1 MALGRISVCFRVLLH
16 DIPSKGLFRGLI
28 QSDCM
33 TCRVGAKRH
42 LLSEDVVKLQEFQQR
57 KLAVAHQVSGS
68 KSHYIEV
75 FNQKLMKKQLV
86 LKDELKLLLHLC
98 QSAEDMVTARGAIYR
113 YHEENRNVAFGE
125 FKFGPL
131 FMRLCYELGLEEM
144 AAATLTDKD
153 LRGFFSD
160 STSFNI
166 AIDMLFMKGLYESGL
181 DVLRDMKNQGV
192 PFNKDTFTLA
202 TGTCY
207 KLNTPESYR
216 ICTAL
221 MEEGQTKG
229 HMIPRH
235 AYCFTVALAL
245 RQVGH
250 PSSLA
255 LSLSLSYTN
264 VIQYILFSFQNDV
277 EKAQSMFGQ
286 IMSTDSRIC
295 QNLKVLILAMAGA
308 VKESLFILTLAL
320 GSSTTVFIKKPE
332 FAQEVVDLVRLR
344 SEDSPLM
351 AGVEEAVSRL
361 QNAGQVTQRSL
372 DEMLC
377 HTPTGKRRM
386 PIGMM
391 EERLI
396 SRRTLRPLQSTLLSE

>member
-245 RQVGH
+245 RQV
-250 PSSLA
+250 
-255 LSLSLSYTN
+255 
-264 VIQYILFSFQNDV
+264 
-277 EKAQSMFGQ
+277 
-286 IMSTDSRIC
+286 
-295 QNLKVLILAMAGA
+295 LILAMAGA

>member
-1 MALGRISVCFRVLLH
+1 MALGRIGGCIRILLH
-16 DIPSKGLFRGLI
+16 DVPSKGLLRGCI

-33 TCRVGAKRH
+33 V
-42 LLSEDVVKLQEFQQR
+42 FNR
-57 KLAVAHQVSGS
+57 KL
-68 KSHYIEV
+68 
-75 FNQKLMKKQLV
+75 KKNELI

-113 YHEENRNVAFGE
+113 YHEENSNVSFGE

-153 LRGFFSD
+153 MRGFFSD

-166 AIDMLFMKGLYESGL
+166 AIDMLFMKGLYESSL

-221 MEEGQTKG
+221 IEEGQTKG
-229 HMIPRH
+229 HIMPRH
-235 AYCFTVALAL
+235 AYFFTVALAL
-245 RQVGH
+245 R
-250 PSSLA
+250 
-255 LSLSLSYTN
+255 
-264 VIQYILFSFQNDV
+264 QNDV

-295 QNLKVLILAMAGA
+295 QNLKVLILAMSGA
-308 VKESLFILTLAL
+308 VKESLSVLTLAL
-320 GSSTTVFIKKPE
+320 GSSSPAFIKKPE
-332 FAQEVVDLVRLR
+332 FAQEV
-344 SEDSPLM
+344 DSPLM
-351 AGVEEAVSRL
+351 ASVEQAVSRL
-361 QNAGQVTQRSL
+361 QQAGQVTQRNL
-372 DEMLC
+372 DEM
-377 HTPTGKRRM
+377 
-386 PIGMM
+386 
-391 EERLI
+391 
-396 SRRTLRPLQSTLLSE
+396 

>member
-1 MALGRISVCFRVLLH
+1 MALGRIGVCVRVLLH
-16 DIPSKGLFRGLI
+16 DIPSKGLCRGLI

-57 KLAVAHQVSGS
+57 KLTVALQVSGS
-68 KSHYIEV
+68 KSHYFEV
-75 FNQKLMKKQLV
+75 FNHKLMKKQLI

-113 YHEENRNVAFGE
+113 YHEENSNVAFGE

-144 AAATLTDKD
+144 AAATLRDKD

-166 AIDMLFMKGLYESGL
+166 AIDMLFMKGLYESAL

-245 RQVGH
+245 RQ
-250 PSSLA
+250 
-255 LSLSLSYTN
+255 
-264 VIQYILFSFQNDV
+264 NDV

-308 VKESLFILTLAL
+308 VKESLFVLTQAL
-320 GSSTTVFIKKPE
+320 GSSSTVFVKKPE

-361 QNAGQVTQRSL
+361 QNTGQVTQRSL

>member
-1 MALGRISVCFRVLLH
+1 MALGRMSVCFRVLLH
-16 DIPSKGLFRGLI
+16 DIPSKGLCRGLI

-245 RQVGH
+245 RQ
-250 PSSLA
+250 
-255 LSLSLSYTN
+255 
-264 VIQYILFSFQNDV
+264 NDV

>member
-1 MALGRISVCFRVLLH
+1 MALGRIGGCIRILLH
-16 DIPSKGLFRGLI
+16 DVPSKGLLRGCI

-33 TCRVGAKRH
+33 VCRVGAKRH

-68 KSHYIEV
+68 KSHYFEV
-75 FNQKLMKKQLV
+75 FNRKLKKNELI

-113 YHEENRNVAFGE
+113 YHEENSNVSFGE

-153 LRGFFSD
+153 MRGFFSD

-166 AIDMLFMKGLYESGL
+166 AIDMLFMKGLYESSL

-221 MEEGQTKG
+221 IEEGQTKG
-229 HMIPRH
+229 HIMPRH
-235 AYCFTVALAL
+235 AYFFTVALAL
-245 RQVGH
+245 R
-250 PSSLA
+250 
-255 LSLSLSYTN
+255 
-264 VIQYILFSFQNDV
+264 QNDV

-295 QNLKVLILAMAGA
+295 QNLKVLILAMSGA
-308 VKESLFILTLAL
+308 VKESLSVLTLAL
-320 GSSTTVFIKKPE
+320 GSSSPAFIKKPE

-351 AGVEEAVSRL
+351 ASVEQAVSRL
-361 QNAGQVTQRSL
+361 QQAGQVTQRNL

-386 PIGMM
+386 PMGIM
-391 EERLI
+391 EERRI

>member
-1 MALGRISVCFRVLLH
+1 MALGRIGVCVRVLLH
-16 DIPSKGLFRGLI
+16 DIPSKGLCRGLI

-57 KLAVAHQVSGS
+57 KLTVALQVSGS
-68 KSHYIEV
+68 KSHYFEV
-75 FNQKLMKKQLV
+75 FNHKLMKKQLI

-113 YHEENRNVAFGE
+113 YHEENSNVAFGE

-144 AAATLTDKD
+144 AAATLRDKD

-166 AIDMLFMKGLYESGL
+166 AIDMLFMKGLYESAL

-245 RQVGH
+245 RQ
-250 PSSLA
+250 
-255 LSLSLSYTN
+255 
-264 VIQYILFSFQNDV
+264 NDV

-295 QNLKVLILAMAGA
+295 QNLKV
-308 VKESLFILTLAL
+308 
-320 GSSTTVFIKKPE
+320 
-332 FAQEVVDLVRLR
+332 DLVRLR

-361 QNAGQVTQRSL
+361 QNTGQVTQRSL

>member
-1 MALGRISVCFRVLLH
+1 MALGRIGGFVRILLN
-16 DIPSKGLFRGLI
+16 DVPSKGLYRGLI

-33 TCRVGAKRH
+33 ACRVGAKRH

-68 KSHYIEV
+68 KSHYFEV
-75 FNQKLMKKQLV
+75 FNQKLKKKQLI

-113 YHEENRNVAFGE
+113 YHEENSNVAFGE

-131 FMRLCYELGLEEM
+131 FMRLCYELGLEDM

-166 AIDMLFMKGLYESGL
+166 AIDMLFMKGLYESAL

-192 PFNKDTFTLA
+192 PFTKDTFTLA

-216 ICTAL
+216 ICAAL

-229 HMIPRH
+229 HMMPRH
-235 AYCFTVALAL
+235 AYCFTVALSL
-245 RQVGH
+245 R
-250 PSSLA
+250 
-255 LSLSLSYTN
+255 
-264 VIQYILFSFQNDV
+264 QNDV

-308 VKESLFILTLAL
+308 VKESLFVLTLAL
-320 GSSTTVFIKKPE
+320 GSSSSVFIKKPE

-351 AGVEEAVSRL
+351 ASVEEAVSRL
-361 QNAGQVTQRSL
+361 QHAGQVTQRSL

-386 PIGMM
+386 PKGMM

>member
-1 MALGRISVCFRVLLH
+1 MALGRIGVCVRVLLH
-16 DIPSKGLFRGLI
+16 DIPSKGLCRGLI

-57 KLAVAHQVSGS
+57 KLTVALQVSGS
-68 KSHYIEV
+68 KSHYFEV
-75 FNQKLMKKQLV
+75 FNHKLMKKQLI

-113 YHEENRNVAFGE
+113 YHEENSNVAFGE

-144 AAATLTDKD
+144 AAATLRDKD

-166 AIDMLFMKGLYESGL
+166 AIDMLFMKGLYESAL

-207 KLNTPESYR
+207 KL
-216 ICTAL
+216 
-221 MEEGQTKG
+221 
-229 HMIPRH
+229 
-235 AYCFTVALAL
+235 
-245 RQVGH
+245 
-250 PSSLA
+250 
-255 LSLSLSYTN
+255 
-264 VIQYILFSFQNDV
+264 NDV

-308 VKESLFILTLAL
+308 VKESLFVLTQAL
-320 GSSTTVFIKKPE
+320 GSSSTVFVKKPE

-361 QNAGQVTQRSL
+361 QNTGQVTQRSL

>member
-16 DIPSKGLFRGLI
+16 DIPSKGLCRGLI

-245 RQVGH
+245 RQ
-250 PSSLA
+250 
-255 LSLSLSYTN
+255 
-264 VIQYILFSFQNDV
+264 NDV

-286 IMSTDSRIC
+286 IMSIDSRIC

>member
-1 MALGRISVCFRVLLH
+1 MALGRIGVCVRVLLH
-16 DIPSKGLFRGLI
+16 DIPSKGLCRGLI

-68 KSHYIEV
+68 KSHYFEV
-75 FNQKLMKKQLV
+75 FNQKLMKKQLI

-113 YHEENRNVAFGE
+113 YHEENSNVAFGE

-166 AIDMLFMKGLYESGL
+166 AIDMLFMKGLYESAL

-245 RQVGH
+245 RQ
-250 PSSLA
+250 
-255 LSLSLSYTN
+255 
-264 VIQYILFSFQNDV
+264 NDV

-295 QNLKVLILAMAGA
+295 QNLKVLILAMTGA

-320 GSSTTVFIKKPE
+320 GSSSTVFIKKPE

-344 SEDSPLM
+344 SEGSPLM

>member
-1 MALGRISVCFRVLLH
+1 MRTIFYSAG
-16 DIPSKGLFRGLI
+16 
-28 QSDCM
+28 
-33 TCRVGAKRH
+33 
-42 LLSEDVVKLQEFQQR
+42 
-57 KLAVAHQVSGS
+57 
-68 KSHYIEV
+68 HYLEV
-75 FNQKLMKKQLV
+75 FNRKLKKNEII

-98 QSAEDMVTARGAIYR
+98 QSTARGAIYR
-113 YHEENRNVAFGE
+113 YHEDNSNVAFGE

-131 FMRLCYELGLEEM
+131 FMKLCYELGLEEM

-153 LRGFFSD
+153 MRGFFSD

-166 AIDMLFMKGLYESGL
+166 AIDMLFMKGLYESSL

-221 MEEGQTKG
+221 IEEEQTKG
-229 HMIPRH
+229 HIMPRH
-235 AYCFTVALAL
+235 AYCFTVALPL
-245 RQVGH
+245 R
-250 PSSLA
+250 
-255 LSLSLSYTN
+255 
-264 VIQYILFSFQNDV
+264 QNDV
-277 EKAQSMFGQ
+277 EKAQSMFCQ

-295 QNLKVLILAMAGA
+295 QYLKVLILAMAGA
-308 VKESLFILTLAL
+308 VKESLSVLTLAL
-320 GSSTTVFIKKPE
+320 GSSSPAFIKKPE

-351 AGVEEAVSRL
+351 ARVEQAVSHL
-361 QNAGQVTQRSL
+361 QQVGQVNQRNV

-377 HTPTGKRRM
+377 HTPMGKKRM
-386 PIGMM
+386 PMGIMD
-391 EERLI
+391 ERRI

>member
-1 MALGRISVCFRVLLH
+1 MALGRIGVCVRVLLH
-16 DIPSKGLFRGLI
+16 DIPSKRFSRGLI

-42 LLSEDVVKLQEFQQR
+42 LLSEDVVKLQDFQQR

-68 KSHYIEV
+68 KSHYFEV
-75 FNQKLMKKQLV
+75 FNQKLMKKQLI

-113 YHEENRNVAFGE
+113 YHEENSNVAFGE

-166 AIDMLFMKGLYESGL
+166 AIDMLFMKGLYESAL
-181 DVLRDMKNQGV
+181 DVLRHMKNQGV

-216 ICTAL
+216 ICNAL
-221 MEEGQTKG
+221 VEEGQTKG

-245 RQVGH
+245 R
-250 PSSLA
+250 
-255 LSLSLSYTN
+255 
-264 VIQYILFSFQNDV
+264 QNDV

-308 VKESLFILTLAL
+308 VKESLFVLTLAL
-320 GSSTTVFIKKPE
+320 GSSSTVFIKKPE
-332 FAQEVVDLVRLR
+332 FAQEVVRK
-344 SEDSPLM
+344 PPYKWM
-351 AGVEEAVSRL
+351 FEAVSRL
-361 QNAGQVTQRSL
+361 QHAGQVSQRSL

-377 HTPTGKRRM
+377 HTPMGKRRM

-391 EERLI
+391 EERLV
-396 SRRTLRPLQSTLLSE
+396 SRRTLRPLQSTLKILLE

>member
-1 MALGRISVCFRVLLH
+1 MLSSYKNFSSGNWQW
-16 DIPSKGLFRGLI
+16 LI
-28 QSDCM
+28 KCPDQ
-33 TCRVGAKRH
+33 K
-42 LLSEDVVKLQEFQQR
+42 KL
-57 KLAVAHQVSGS
+57 K
-68 KSHYIEV
+68 
-75 FNQKLMKKQLV
+75 KKQLI

-113 YHEENRNVAFGE
+113 YHEENSNVAFGE

-131 FMRLCYELGLEEM
+131 FMRLCYELGLEDM

-166 AIDMLFMKGLYESGL
+166 AIDMLFMKGLYESAL

-192 PFNKDTFTLA
+192 PFTKDTFTLA

-207 KLNTPESYR
+207 KLVSHAGIVTPTPMIKDIGFR
-216 ICTAL
+216 ICAAL

-229 HMIPRH
+229 HMMPRH

-245 RQVGH
+245 RQV
-250 PSSLA
+250 
-255 LSLSLSYTN
+255 
-264 VIQYILFSFQNDV
+264 
-277 EKAQSMFGQ
+277 
-286 IMSTDSRIC
+286 
-295 QNLKVLILAMAGA
+295 LILAMAGA
-308 VKESLFILTLAL
+308 VKESLFVLTLAL
-320 GSSTTVFIKKPE
+320 GSSSSVFIKKPE
-332 FAQEVVDLVRLR
+332 FAQEVVDLVCLR

-351 AGVEEAVSRL
+351 ASVEEAVSRL
-361 QNAGQVTQRSL
+361 QHAGQVTQRSL

-386 PIGMM
+386 PKGMM

>member
-16 DIPSKGLFRGLI
+16 DIPSKGLCRGLI

-245 RQVGH
+245 RQ
-250 PSSLA
+250 
-255 LSLSLSYTN
+255 
-264 VIQYILFSFQNDV
+264 NDV

>member
-1 MALGRISVCFRVLLH
+1 MSWPHTI
-16 DIPSKGLFRGLI
+16 GLYDM
-28 QSDCM
+28 Q
-33 TCRVGAKRH
+33 AKRH

-68 KSHYIEV
+68 KSHYFEV
-75 FNQKLMKKQLV
+75 FNQKLMKKQLI

-113 YHEENRNVAFGE
+113 YHEENSNVAFGE

-166 AIDMLFMKGLYESGL
+166 AIDMLFMKGLYESAL

-245 RQVGH
+245 RQ
-250 PSSLA
+250 
-255 LSLSLSYTN
+255 
-264 VIQYILFSFQNDV
+264 NDV

-295 QNLKVLILAMAGA
+295 QNLKVLILAMTGA

-320 GSSTTVFIKKPE
+320 GSSSTVFIKKPE

-344 SEDSPLM
+344 SEGSPLM

>member
-1 MALGRISVCFRVLLH
+1 MALGRIGVCVRVLLH
-16 DIPSKGLFRGLI
+16 DIPSKGLRRGLI

-68 KSHYIEV
+68 KSHYFEV
-75 FNQKLMKKQLV
+75 FNQKLMKKQLI

-113 YHEENRNVAFGE
+113 YHEENSNVAFGE

-166 AIDMLFMKGLYESGL
+166 AIDMLFMKGLYESAL

-245 RQVGH
+245 RQ
-250 PSSLA
+250 
-255 LSLSLSYTN
+255 
-264 VIQYILFSFQNDV
+264 NDV

-295 QNLKVLILAMAGA
+295 QNLKVLILAMTGA

-320 GSSTTVFIKKPE
+320 GSSSTVFIKKPE

-344 SEDSPLM
+344 SEGSPLM

-396 SRRTLRPLQSTLLSE
+396 SRRTLRPLRSTLLSE